1 MYGDHLYLY
10 HLYADDEGGGD
21 LAREEEDVQ
30 HFPPRSLLLLRLHWI
45 QHIVTNTGDYD
56 YYVHIGDNNELS
68 YCQKRHLRRMSQ
80 RKLFIAIYKW
90 TGLDW
95 MDWITGRGE
104 V

>member
-1 MYGDHLYLY
+1 MYLYLY

-56 YYVHIGDNNELS
+56 DYVHIGDNYDYDHIDNNHKHRSL
-68 YCQKRHLRRMSQ
+68 
-80 RKLFIAIYKW
+80 
-90 TGLDW
+90 
-95 MDWITGRGE
+95 
-104 V
+104 